1 MCPAFLDHGHLEV
14 VLKQL
19 AKAGNRKGGGVS
31 DYDSKAFEDT
41 YVSGINSIFSHPL
54 YNMDDTVI
62 LLTRSS
68 CCT

>member
-1 MCPAFLDHGHLEV
+1 MCPAFLDHGEE
-14 VLKQL
+14 
-19 AKAGNRKGGGVS
+19 RGGVS